1 LQDLSAGSD
10 IDGVVSVFGRNHP
23 VRVENVNEERNALV
37 RVRYKKFNDSL
48 ILGPWIE
55 LALLTL
61 ITDGKKYVA
70 HFVAREASKKD
81 GFGCT
86 FELKGTTNSERIDSA
101 RAIVSCYEGMQRA
114 ASNGP
119 IPYFE
124 RASHELHK
132 ANGAS
137 GSVVKKL
144 DKDLEYSA
152 ATNYFYG
159 DVDPESI
166 FEESAT
172 PQDYIN
178 LGESPVDPPI
188 ARAKLFAEHI
198 WAKFEATTDNYKPIR
213 KQKPERQ
220 PKKKNGKQNDQ
231 QN

>member
-1 LQDLSAGSD
+1 
-10 IDGVVSVFGRNHP
+10 
-23 VRVENVNEERNALV
+23 
-37 RVRYKKFNDSL
+37 
-48 ILGPWIE
+48 
-55 LALLTL
+55 
-61 ITDGKKYVA
+61 
-70 HFVAREASKKD
+70 
-81 GFGCT
+81 
-86 FELKGTTNSERIDSA
+86 
-101 RAIVSCYEGMQRA
+101 MQRA